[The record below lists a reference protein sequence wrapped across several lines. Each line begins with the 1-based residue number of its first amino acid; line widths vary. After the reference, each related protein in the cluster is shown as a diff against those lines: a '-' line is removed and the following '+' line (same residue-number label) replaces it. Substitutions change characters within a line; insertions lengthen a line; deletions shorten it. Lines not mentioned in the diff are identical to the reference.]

1 MRRYLLIV
9 LLLACA
15 PRSEARYSGGSGSVE
30 NPYLIGTA
38 QDLVDLG
45 HEMEDWS
52 RCFRQIA
59 DIDMNDL
66 PGAETCPIG
75 NGDLP
80 FSGVFDGGG
89 KAIANFTCTCG
100 GANSLGLFGQVRGY
114 EAEIRNVVLTDP
126 NVDSET
132 SEYVGALV
140 GRLSSGAVLDC
151 RVVDARV
158 TGHMGVGGLVGWTRG
173 GIVGCEVTGVVR
185 GAFSVGGLTGVTFW
199 GEDIRNCRTYVIVT
213 GTNRVGG
220 LVGSCTLASI
230 HWCSASGSV
239 EGAANVGGL
248 LGCSEGGVVT
258 NCYATA
264 SVTGGSYVGG
274 LVGRNAL
281 SCDCSAGALPG
292 EIIHCYATGL
302 VTGADQ
308 TGGLVGDDDDCL
320 VQDAFWDIE
329 TSGLKRSDGGM
340 GLTTAELESQH
351 TFVSGHWDFV
361 PQSASGDYWVMR
373 GSGRYP
379 RPAWEIVVGDYDN
392 DGAVNLRDFAALA
405 LHWRMRDADFWMGG
419 TDLTGDERIDA
430 LDLQALCR
438 PWPVEAWDR

>member
-9 LLLACA
+9 VLLASA

-45 HEMEDWS
+45 HMMDDWS
-52 RCFRQIA
+52 GCFQQIA
-59 DIDMNDL
+59 DIDMNVPAAAD
-66 PGAETCPIG
+66 AQPIG

-89 KAIANFTCTCG
+89 KTIANFTCTCS
-100 GANSLGLFGQVRGY
+100 GANGLGLFGQVRGF
-114 EAEIRNVVLTDP
+114 EARIRNVVLTDP

-140 GRLSSGAVLDC
+140 GRLSTGM
-151 RVVDARV
+151 VVNCHVVGARV
-158 TGHMGVGGLVGWTRG
+158 TGYMGVGGLVGWTRG

-185 GAFSVGGLTGVTFW
+185 GAYSVGGLTGVTFW
-199 GEDIRNCRTYVIVT
+199 GDDIRSCRAHVTVT
-213 GTNRVGG
+213 GANRVGG
-220 LVGSCTLASI
+220 LVGNCTLASI
-230 HWCSASGSV
+230 HWCAASGSV
-239 EGAANVGGL
+239 EGAGNVGGL

-258 NCYATA
+258 NCYAAA
-264 SVTGGSYVGG
+264 SVKGDSYIGG

-292 EIIHCYATGL
+292 EIIHCYATG
-302 VTGADQ
+302 VVRGADY
-308 TGGLVGDDDDCL
+308 TGGLVGDNDEGL

-329 TSGLKRSDGGM
+329 TSGLKHSDGGT
-340 GLTTAELESQH
+340 GLTTAELQSQH
-351 TFVSGHWDFV
+351 TFVGGHWDFL
-361 PQSASGDYWVMR
+361 PQSESGDYWVMR
-373 GSGRYP
+373 GKANYP

-392 DGAVNLRDFAALA
+392 DGAVDLRDFALLA
-405 LHWRMRDADFWMGG
+405 SHWRMRDSDFWVDG
-419 TDLTGDERIDA
+419 TDLTGDEYIGA
-430 LDLQALCR
+430 LDLQALGR
-438 PWPVEAWDR
+438 RWPVEAWDR